1 MPEVKDIPLQWIR
14 VNFNKHSDKA
24 QDEIESETT
33 LAPVDWYE
41 DLDSNLKVE
50 YNQKVLEKIIPTFQ
64 KIFTL
69 TPEEEIIFR
78 EKYKNTDFTGL
89 IKSPTAA
96 HEFHQHLL
104 NTIVDT
110 IGDYRFKGWK
120 EKREIQE
127 AAIGFKPDT
136 TSKAKSQVKLIMGNL
151 EQALKYLE
159 GNAFVKSYDNE
170 TLSTIK
176 GESDKAMDALN
187 SLMQTIDTT
196 PDAKK
201 GRIGF
206 REEEIKFSKKEMEKL
221 HKDGKLKKGEDTY
234 EFNEGENIKLKNYK
248 PLSEIDLDRTW
259 RDTFGKEKGDRL
271 AKKQH
276 DLNNDP
282 V

>member
-1 MPEVKDIPLQWIR
+1 MELGLPY
-14 VNFNKHSDKA
+14 NDK
-24 QDEIESETT
+24 
-33 LAPVDWYE
+33 L
-41 DLDSNLKVE
+41 
-50 YNQKVLEKIIPTFQ
+50 
-64 KIFTL
+64 
-69 TPEEEIIFR
+69 
-78 EKYKNTDFTGL
+78 
-89 IKSPTAA
+89 
-96 HEFHQHLL
+96 
-104 NTIVDT
+104 
-110 IGDYRFKGWK
+110 IGDMELRQTQKQL
-120 EKREIQE
+120 QE

-206 REEEIKFSKKEMEKL
+206 REEEIKFSKNEMAKL

-234 EFNEGENIKLKNYK
+234 KFNEGNVNIKLKNYK
-248 PLSEIDLDRTW
+248 PLGEEMDLDRTW
-259 RDTFGKEKGDRL
+259 ADTFGDRSDELADKQKRFANPFKKGDFG
-271 AKKQH
+271 
-276 DLNNDP
+276 
-282 V
+282 